1 MVHRVF
7 RRATRAATTALLAFL
22 PALPSRA
29 DPPDLSGA
37 IPIPG
42 TTSRIKPYATIQ
54 IMGQYYFNQYVY
66 DNGTLFSEYA
76 DALNAHSTPDR
87 QFTMTAR
94 TSFIG
99 FSTAIPTAPLGD
111 LYTNLELGFNGGKPS
126 PIGKPKVRQAWIGFG
141 RWTIGYTWSNWINWD
156 AQPETVDAS
165 GPIGSTCFDT
175 GFYTQVCYT
184 VPLDRRNRLILSLEQ
199 NQRAFLKWGGADN
212 PNLGD
217 AATIKPD
224 ARYPT
229 GVAAWEHKNEAWGQ
243 VSLRLLGQQYG
254 AYQPANPPAGAVRPG
269 GWACAAQVSG
279 NFKVAR
285 RDKLA
290 YSVYTGEGVGVYGF
304 NPQAARFIMSEN
316 KVLFYRSTGWQ
327 AGYTHNWNERWRS
340 NLIAT
345 GLYFGHT
352 AAVQDADVRRV
363 ENYFVNTIVKL
374 APSLE
379 LGLEY
384 GFEGLRTF
392 GAGRVVERGGGK
404 GDTNRSNKLQV
415 ALTAKF

>member
-141 RWTIGYTWSNWINWD
+141 RWTIGS
-156 AQPETVDAS
+156 P
-165 GPIGSTCFDT
+165 GPTGSTGT
-175 GFYTQVCYT
+175 
-184 VPLDRRNRLILSLEQ
+184 PSPRR
-199 NQRAFLKWGGADN
+199 W
-212 PNLGD
+212 
-217 AATIKPD
+217 T
-224 ARYPT
+224 
-229 GVAAWEHKNEAWGQ
+229 
-243 VSLRLLGQQYG
+243 
-254 AYQPANPPAGAVRPG
+254 PAGPSARP
-269 GWACAAQVSG
+269 ALTPASTPRCATPS
-279 NFKVAR
+279 
-285 RDKLA
+285 
-290 YSVYTGEGVGVYGF
+290 
-304 NPQAARFIMSEN
+304 P
-316 KVLFYRSTGWQ
+316 STG
-327 AGYTHNWNERWRS
+327 
-340 NLIAT
+340 AT
-345 GLYFGHT
+345 
-352 AAVQDADVRRV
+352 A
-363 ENYFVNTIVKL
+363 
-374 APSLE
+374 
-379 LGLEY
+379 
-384 GFEGLRTF
+384 
-392 GAGRVVERGGGK
+392 
-404 GDTNRSNKLQV
+404 
-415 ALTAKF
+415 

>member
-1 MVHRVF
+1 
-7 RRATRAATTALLAFL
+7 
-22 PALPSRA
+22 
-29 DPPDLSGA
+29 
-37 IPIPG
+37 
-42 TTSRIKPYATIQ
+42 
-54 IMGQYYFNQYVY
+54 
-66 DNGTLFSEYA
+66 
-76 DALNAHSTPDR
+76 
-87 QFTMTAR
+87 
-94 TSFIG
+94 
-99 FSTAIPTAPLGD
+99 
-111 LYTNLELGFNGGKPS
+111 
-126 PIGKPKVRQAWIGFG
+126 
-141 RWTIGYTWSNWINWD
+141 
-156 AQPETVDAS
+156 
-165 GPIGSTCFDT
+165 
-175 GFYTQVCYT
+175 
-184 VPLDRRNRLILSLEQ
+184 
-199 NQRAFLKWGGADN
+199 
-212 PNLGD
+212 
-217 AATIKPD
+217 
-224 ARYPT
+224 
-229 GVAAWEHKNEAWGQ
+229 
-243 VSLRLLGQQYG
+243 
-254 AYQPANPPAGAVRPG
+254 
-269 GWACAAQVSG
+269 VSG